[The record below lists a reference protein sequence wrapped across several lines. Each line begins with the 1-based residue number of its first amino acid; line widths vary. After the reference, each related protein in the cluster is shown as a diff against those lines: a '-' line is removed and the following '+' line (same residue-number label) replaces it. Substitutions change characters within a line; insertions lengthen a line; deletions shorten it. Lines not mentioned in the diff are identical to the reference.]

1 MENGDNTHGEGQI
14 LLFKLTGYFLVS
26 QGIFSKV
33 SDTGYR
39 TDHSA
44 VMLNFKTNESKRGRE
59 YWTFNSQLLFKKEYT
74 DKERQLSMETVE
86 EYMIS
91 DDKGNLKRI
100 EFHISDQ
107 LFWEVL
113 KMKKKRSMTIEYLS
127 AMTRKA
133 EYMYLI
139 LKRYF

>member
-59 YWTFNSQLLFKKEYT
+59 YWKFNSQLLLKKKYT

-113 KMKKKRSMTIEYLS
+113 KMKKKGQ
-127 AMTRKA
+127 
-133 EYMYLI
+133 
-139 LKRYF
+139 